1 MVKSHF
7 PIDLGVLT
15 AIRQLIPTNSRIVEL
30 GSGNGTNRLTKEY
43 DVYSIE
49 DNENWIG
56 YCEDSNYIHAP
67 IKKVEYDGQE
77 IPWYDV
83 EAIQNGIPAEYDLV
97 LVDGP
102 SGKIGRN
109 GLLRNM
115 HIFRSDVPFVI
126 DDTLREHECQ
136 IAREMAFLLNRP
148 LYVFWNFS
156 IISPTILEKETLARI
171 QKAAL
176 QVLDQE
182 KDPYL
187 SSYFTITNRIVEPD
201 YPSLDK
207 VKQDNYLLRQ
217 KISTLEA
224 SQRKLHAVEKSISLK
239 LGRLITMPLRIISN
253 LIK

>member
-1 MVKSHF
+1 MAKSHF

-67 IKKVEYDGQE
+67 IKKLEYDGQE

-83 EAIQNGIPAEYDLV
+83 EAIQDGIPAEYDLV

-115 HIFRSDVPFVI
+115 HLFRSDVPFVI

-187 SSYFTITNRIVEPD
+187 SSYFTITDRIVEPD

-207 VKQDNYLLRQ
+207 VKKDNYLLRQ

-224 SQRKLHAVEKSISLK
+224 SQRKLQAVEKSISLK
-239 LGRLITMPLRIISN
+239 VGRLIMMPFRMISK
-253 LIK
+253 LK

>member
-83 EAIQNGIPAEYDLV
+83 EAIQNGLPAEYDLV

-207 VKQDNYLLRQ
+207 VKHDNYLLRQ
-217 KISTLEA
+217 KISILEA

>member
-1 MVKSHF
+1 
-7 PIDLGVLT
+7 
-15 AIRQLIPTNSRIVEL
+15 
-30 GSGNGTNRLTKEY
+30 
-43 DVYSIE
+43 
-49 DNENWIG
+49 
-56 YCEDSNYIHAP
+56 
-67 IKKVEYDGQE
+67 
-77 IPWYDV
+77 
-83 EAIQNGIPAEYDLV
+83 
-97 LVDGP
+97 
-102 SGKIGRN
+102 
-109 GLLRNM
+109 M
-115 HIFRSDVPFVI
+115 HLFRSDVPFVI

-187 SSYFTITNRIVEPD
+187 SSYFTITNRIVESD

-207 VKQDNYLLRQ
+207 VKEDNYLLRQ